1 LTDIGQLPEWALEI
15 QTSLTANTQFV
26 LSGNIRDDFALPA
39 TADGDPP
46 HSVQLSITELIWRLL
61 RSRGYEFL
69 LIHDPMD
76 GLRSYPDEIS
86 VSAIQ
91 RHLAADI
98 THEPRSVALDELR
111 GWLHNVVHAGCRG
124 AVLLDYAS
132 RLIRDPQALSD
143 EEFRFFAFAEKLSR
157 TDWRPP
163 AEESGTDLYNPV
175 IWLTTRHQDLPSW
188 LTAGNA
194 RVRRVSVP
202 TPNRHQ
208 RLKTAETILGAN
220 GAAAVLADKTDGMT
234 NADLWT
240 ISRIADDQEL
250 GDDRIEEAVRIFRVG
265 IPDNP
270 WKDELLRTNI
280 KSAPHDLSARVIG
293 QDAAIAR
300 ALDVLTRSA
309 TGLTRAHGPPNH
321 TSPRGVLFFAGP
333 TGVGKTELAKAIAE
347 LLFGTEDAYLRFD
360 MSEFS
365 AEQSEARLIGSPP
378 GYVGYDAGG
387 ELTNGVR
394 QRPFSLILFDEIE
407 KAHGRI
413 LDKFLQIL
421 EDGRLT
427 DSQGSTVFFTD
438 CVIVFTSNL
447 GIYEERAVEGT
458 NDTERVQVVSRAESP
473 EVVEDRVRK
482 GIDRHFVAR
491 LGRPELLNR
500 LGDNIVV
507 FDFIREEFA
516 PRILDRML
524 DNVVA
529 RVHQELGKELVLP
542 DHVRAELLVQASR
555 QLDHGGRGIGN
566 AVEAALVNP
575 LARRLFS
582 TDVEGDR
589 IEVLGLRHDAG
600 TWEVRL

>member
-1 LTDIGQLPEWALEI
+1 MTDIGQLPEWALEI

-220 GAAAVLADKTDGMT
+220 GAGKTTTLRAVSGMIQTTGSIKLRGEELIGQKAADIVRHGVAHVPQGRGTLP
-234 NADLWT
+234 
-240 ISRIADDQEL
+240 EL
-250 GDDRIEEAVRIFRVG
+250 SVEDNLRVG
-265 IPDNP
+265 AYVR
-270 WKDELLRTNI
+270 KDKEVEADMKRWFEIYPVLHDRRTQRAG
-280 KSAPHDLSARVIG
+280 SLSGGEQQMLAVS
-293 QDAAIAR
+293 R
-300 ALDVLTRSA
+300 ALMSRPSLLLLDEPSLGLAPIIVQDLFARFHQINQETGTTILVVEQNATLALGIATR
-309 TGLTRAHGPPNH
+309 
-321 TSPRGVLFFAGP
+321 
-333 TGVGKTELAKAIAE
+333 
-347 LLFGTEDAYLRFD
+347 
-360 MSEFS
+360 
-365 AEQSEARLIGSPP
+365 
-378 GYVGYDAGG
+378 GYVLEAG
-387 ELTNGVR
+387 T
-394 QRPFSLILFDEIE
+394 I
-407 KAHGRI
+407 
-413 LDKFLQIL
+413 
-421 EDGRLT
+421 
-427 DSQGSTVFFTD
+427 
-438 CVIVFTSNL
+438 
-447 GIYEERAVEGT
+447 AVEGAA
-458 NDTERVQVVSRAESP
+458 DQLIH
-473 EVVEDRVRK
+473 D
-482 GIDRHFVAR
+482 
-491 LGRPELLNR
+491 
-500 LGDNIVV
+500 DNI
-507 FDFIREEFA
+507 RKA
-516 PRILDRML
+516 Y
-524 DNVVA
+524 
-529 RVHQELGKELVLP
+529 LGV
-542 DHVRAELLVQASR
+542 
-555 QLDHGGRGIGN
+555 
-566 AVEAALVNP
+566 
-575 LARRLFS
+575 
-582 TDVEGDR
+582 
-589 IEVLGLRHDAG
+589 
-600 TWEVRL
+600 